1 MKKIIVFS
9 VFLFCGLF
17 TIKANSQ
24 SSKKKKSK
32 IISDKIIYDFDTKLY
47 KQKLIYPKIDHPVV
61 FIIENINRLAYN
73 VKIESKDSSLAQANA
88 SDFIQKFLLF
98 DTTKKAKDPSEE
110 KEGKLEE
117 DKETTPA
124 PSKVPTL
131 TKTQREADSINKI
144 SKKITLR
151 KAINRSSD
159 IANKENELEKKETE
173 LISIRNNIKYAI
185 YLSNNIDTIIKYDTT
200 EITNRQ
206 KRADSLNKEKDNI
219 LKSLIK
225 LNSQET
231 VLTNKIQSI
240 KSEITELKKDLDI
253 KTQEA
258 FELRSKLIVQKNK
271 VVVLYD
277 SLDIIKLQYNNILLI
292 AKNPHLKQNEVE
304 KELKKVIIDSQ
315 LYNLKYLYS
324 MVSNLKNNIVDF
336 KATHHNFIT
345 SSVVAKA
352 YNEFSPKT
360 EVQPFFDVVAEIDSV
375 VKKANHH
382 QIIQDLYLMINSLRD
397 PQNFT
402 IVSAPIQ
409 PKEDLVIFNI
419 DIKHKDTS
427 GRFLTDDRSFKYR
440 DYVKGGIRY
449 DFSTGIALNFGLNDR
464 SYRLDDIVGTDSVKI
479 MTNKERS
486 GPSPQIAAMFHTSI
500 RATTLCRTGFTI
512 GSTLNTADFNIS
524 SLFFGLSAMF
534 GRSEKFICTMGMAL
548 KNIKIL
554 DGRYEN
560 EQKFK
565 KGNISETVLSE
576 KKIMPG
582 FFISFSYSLTQK
594 QKQ

>member
-1 MKKIIVFS
+1 M
-9 VFLFCGLF
+9 
-17 TIKANSQ
+17 
-24 SSKKKKSK
+24 
-32 IISDKIIYDFDTKLY
+32 
-47 KQKLIYPKIDHPVV
+47 
-61 FIIENINRLAYN
+61 
-73 VKIESKDSSLAQANA
+73 
-88 SDFIQKFLLF
+88 
-98 DTTKKAKDPSEE
+98 
-110 KEGKLEE
+110 
-117 DKETTPA
+117 
-124 PSKVPTL
+124 
-131 TKTQREADSINKI
+131 
-144 SKKITLR
+144 
-151 KAINRSSD
+151 
-159 IANKENELEKKETE
+159 
-173 LISIRNNIKYAI
+173 
-185 YLSNNIDTIIKYDTT
+185 
-200 EITNRQ
+200 
-206 KRADSLNKEKDNI
+206 
-219 LKSLIK
+219 
-225 LNSQET
+225 
-231 VLTNKIQSI
+231 
-240 KSEITELKKDLDI
+240 
-253 KTQEA
+253 
-258 FELRSKLIVQKNK
+258 
-271 VVVLYD
+271 
-277 SLDIIKLQYNNILLI
+277 QYNNILLI

-397 PQNFT
+397 PQNFM